1 MATVLLLHAVRGLQD
16 YERAAAERLRAAG
29 HAVVLPDLFDGAGA
43 ATIEEGMALKERVGW
58 ETAVARAETAA
69 AALPPDAVLGGFS
82 WGAAVAAELWA
93 RRPEA
98 AGILL
103 LHGLAEIPESARRG
117 IPVQLHLAEPDPF
130 EEEAFVGEVEA
141 AARRAGCALETFR
154 YPGAGHLFTDPALPG
169 HDPAAAAALWGRVDA
184 FLADRDNERNLP

>member
-1 MATVLLLHAVRGLQD
+1 MATVLLLHAVRGLQG
-16 YERAAAERLRAAG
+16 YEFAAAERLRAAG
-29 HAVVLPDLFDGAGA
+29 HAVVLPDLFDGAEA
-43 ATIEEGMALKERVGW
+43 ATIEAGMQLKDRVGW
-58 ETAVARAETAA
+58 DTAVARAEAA
-69 AALPPDAVLGGFS
+69 AAPLPAEAVLGGFS
-82 WGAAVAAELWA
+82 WGAAVAADLWA

-103 LHGLAEIPESARRG
+103 LHGLVEIPQTARRG

-130 EEEAFVGEVEA
+130 EEEEFVGEVEA

-154 YPGAGHLFTDPALPG
+154 YPGAGHLFTDPDLPG

-184 FLADRDNERNLP
+184 FLAGL